1 MEVINRSKWFECK
14 VRYEQTQEDG
24 MNKMVTETYVYKA
37 EDFGEAY
44 DKATKDMSTSISG
57 EFEITAMKI
66 AQYKEIITQDER
78 TEEKYYRV
86 KVNLIILDEKTQKEK
101 RTACYYLVNA
111 DSVEKARKYTDT
123 AFSDTLIDYVI
134 EAVQEAKI
142 IDVIFDD

>member
-1 MEVINRSKWFECK
+1 MKQISGTWFEVK

-24 MNKMVTETYVYKA
+24 MNKMVTETYVNKA
-37 EDFGEAY
+37 ADFGEAY
-44 DKATKDMSTSISG
+44 DKTIKDMSTSISG

-66 AQYKEIITQDER
+66 ARYKEIITQDER

-101 RTACYYLVNA
+101 KTSCYYLVNA

-123 AFSDTLIDYVI
+123 AFSDTLMDYVI

-142 IDVIFDD
+142 IDVIFDE

>member
-1 MEVINRSKWFECK
+1 MKQKAGTWFECK

-44 DKATKDMSTSISG
+44 DKATKDMSTFISG
-57 EFEITAMKI
+57 EFSITAMKI
-66 AQYKEIITQDER
+66 AQYGEVVMQDER
-78 TEEKYYRV
+78 TEEKFYRV
-86 KVNLIILDEKTQKEK
+86 KVNFIVLDEKTNKEK
-101 RTACYYLVNA
+101 KVAQYYLVNA

-123 AFSDTLIDYVI
+123 ALSDTMMDYVI

-142 IDVIFDD
+142 IDVIFDE

>member
-1 MEVINRSKWFECK
+1 MKQKTGAWFECK

-66 AQYKEIITQDER
+66 ARYKEIITQDER

-101 RTACYYLVNA
+101 KTACYYLVNA

-142 IDVIFDD
+142 IDVIFDE

>member
-1 MEVINRSKWFECK
+1 MKQIPATWFEVK

-101 RTACYYLVNA
+101 KIACYYLVNA

-123 AFSDTLIDYVI
+123 ALSDTMMDYVI

-142 IDVIFDD
+142 IDVIFDE